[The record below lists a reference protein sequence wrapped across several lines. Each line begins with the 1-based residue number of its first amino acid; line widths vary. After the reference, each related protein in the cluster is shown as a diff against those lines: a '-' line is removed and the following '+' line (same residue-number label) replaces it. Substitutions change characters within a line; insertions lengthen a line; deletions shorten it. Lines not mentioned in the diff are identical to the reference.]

1 MRPWIHKSELA
12 SFLDS
17 QRRLARVRAPQT
29 PSVSGLPPQPTTPE
43 DIGRMQQLHT
53 ALQTLRLRLI
63 NHPSLVQYVDELM
76 DYMQQIQQE
85 YPYSNPEQAFDK
97 LLYLRSAIF
106 WLPTSLLKPHESDL
120 GALAV
125 LSHYLALGLVLEPL
139 MPEVAGVYLGN
150 ISLSPVEKM
159 HEMLLL
165 RRSNMPHDT
174 SVDVA
179 LSLIETPHQIATS
192 YLAARRPM
200 LAMDPGPYDFSRS
213 SQVQPPRHAN
223 YVAQCSVLPSPAE
236 ALRSDIYSS
245 QTVHSPPDLTRQS
258 PFLNQ
263 FTTTT
268 LGGSRMSGSMYSPS
282 SSDHRGTITSPT
294 STIAFSSQVGGM
306 NPANTSDYFS
316 PYGFSTIYGA
326 IPELQ
331 TRYVIDSRQM
341 DTVHHIDT
349 RPLHALRL

>member
-76 DYMQQIQQE
+76 DYMQQVQQE
-85 YPYSNPEQAFDK
+85 YPYPNPEQAFDK

-106 WLPTSLLKPHESDL
+106 WLPTTLLKPHESDL

-159 HEMLLL
+159 HEMLVL

-179 LSLIETPHQIATS
+179 LSLLETPHQIAAS

-200 LAMDPGPYDFSRS
+200 LPIDSGVYEYSRS
-213 SQVQPPRHAN
+213 LQVQPPRPGSYA
-223 YVAQCSVLPSPAE
+223 AQCTVLPSPAE
-236 ALRSDIYSS
+236 ALRSEIYSIS
-245 QTVHSPPDLTRQS
+245 SAQSPPDLTRQS
-258 PFLNQ
+258 PFSSH
-263 FTTTT
+263 FATTS
-268 LGGSRMSGSMYSPS
+268 LAGSRLSGSMYSPS
-282 SSDHRGTITSPT
+282 SSDHRGATTSPT
-294 STIAFSSQVGGM
+294 STVAFSAQIGSM
-306 NPANTSDYFS
+306 NAPTTSDYFS
-316 PYGFSTIYGA
+316 PYGYSAMYGT
-326 IPELQ
+326 IPEIQ
-331 TRYVIDSRQM
+331 TRYVLDSR
-341 DTVHHIDT
+341 
-349 RPLHALRL
+349 